1 MRNDDGMGRGMKGQ
15 AKVLCQCVAGHCFL
29 EEDGARARQN
39 YADATSKSGFRDTS
53 LLNSLENQRLR
64 QKEEW
69 MENLGVFGICEV
81 CCRKETSKQTPDHQD

>member
-53 LLNSLENQRLR
+53 LLNPSLTLVRHISPFFALSAQ
-64 QKEEW
+64 
-69 MENLGVFGICEV
+69 
-81 CCRKETSKQTPDHQD
+81 